1 MHFSL
6 SIIEVDLSLVGR
18 QLEET
23 SPKTDVLLWDTTTNV
38 FTNGPDIPG
47 LENFNMF
54 RPTIGRVGDQSIL
67 LAGTRL
73 QSGSG
78 REYLQD
84 IWIYNFNEGWTR
96 LMENSPDHLASVEQV
111 GIYMLSN
118 PDLSQYDTLLT
129 CKE

>member
-23 SPKTDVLLWDTTTNV
+23 SPKTDVLLWDTMTNV

-54 RPTIGRVGDQSIL
+54 RPTIGRVGEQSII

-73 QSGSG
+73 QSPSG

>member
-1 MHFSL
+1 M
-6 SIIEVDLSLVGR
+6 GR

-23 SPKTDVLLWDTTTNV
+23 PPKTDVLLWDTVTNE
-38 FTNGPDIPG
+38 FTDGPDIPG

-54 RPTIGRVGDQSIL
+54 RPTIGRVGEQSIL

-84 IWIYNFNEGWTR
+84 IWIYNFNDEEGVWTR
-96 LMENSPDHLASVEQV
+96 LMENSPDHLASVEQN

-118 PDLSQYDTLLT
+118 PDLSQYNTLLT